1 MYVGREQLNQIR
13 IYKWPWDWGAT
24 KYFPKKKVKS
34 YIIQYHKLIITVH
47 TAVADKKRSKE
58 LSSYVIVHIWLLVCV
73 CMSQV
78 VVKLYPKRTKKKTCS

>member
-13 IYKWPWDWGAT
+13 IYKWPQGGPQNIF
-24 KYFPKKKVKS
+24 KKKKVKN

-78 VVKLYPKRTKKKTCS
+78 VVKLYPKRTKKKICS